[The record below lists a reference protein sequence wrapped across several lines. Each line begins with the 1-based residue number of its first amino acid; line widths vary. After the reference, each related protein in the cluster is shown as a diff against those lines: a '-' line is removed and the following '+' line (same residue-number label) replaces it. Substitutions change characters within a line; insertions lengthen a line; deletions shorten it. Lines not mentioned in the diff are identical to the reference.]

1 MWFKNL
7 ALYRLA
13 ADGAGTPDSWSAAL
27 TEGVLKPCGPF
38 EAERF
43 GFVSPYGPDETLL
56 CFASSAALLLSL
68 GIEQR
73 LLPAAVVRE
82 ALRRRLKEY
91 ADKLG
96 RRPGQRVRAQLKD
109 AVQAELLPQAFV
121 RRSEVRAYLDF
132 ELGLLAVDSTSER
145 NAERLISQ
153 LRLVQPGFSC
163 VPVQAEG
170 SITASLSEWL
180 RAHQAPAGFTLGD
193 ECALRDPSDPAA
205 VVRIRRHDLSVDE
218 VRDHVR
224 AGKVVFELGL
234 EFDQRIGLVIDEK
247 LRLRKLRFLDV
258 IQDELGSAASESKQ
272 AELEA
277 AFVLMALELRRLLK
291 AVDEVW
297 RIL

>member
-7 ALYRLA
+7 TLYRLA
-13 ADGAGTPDSWSAAL
+13 ADGAGTPESWTEVLAAGAL
-27 TEGVLKPCGPF
+27 QPCGPF
-38 EAERF
+38 DPERF
-43 GFVSPYGPDETLL
+43 GFVSPYGPDATPL
-56 CFASSAALLLSL
+56 CFASGDALLLGL

-73 LLPAAVVRE
+73 VLPAAVIKE

-121 RRSEVRAYLDF
+121 RRSEVRAYFDF
-132 ELGLLAVDSTSER
+132 ELGLLAVDTTSER
-145 NAERLISQ
+145 SGERLISQ
-153 LRLVQPGFSC
+153 LRTVQPGFSC
-163 VPVQAEG
+163 VPLQAEG
-170 SITASLSEWL
+170 SITATLSEWL
-180 RAHQAPAGFTLGD
+180 RAHQAQAGFSLGD

-205 VVRIRRHDLSVDE
+205 VVRIRRHDLSADE

-234 EFDQRIGLVIDEK
+234 QFDQRIGLVIDEK

-258 IQDELGSAASESKQ
+258 VQEELAESAAESEA

-291 AVDEVW
+291 ALNEVW
-297 RIL
+297 RVL